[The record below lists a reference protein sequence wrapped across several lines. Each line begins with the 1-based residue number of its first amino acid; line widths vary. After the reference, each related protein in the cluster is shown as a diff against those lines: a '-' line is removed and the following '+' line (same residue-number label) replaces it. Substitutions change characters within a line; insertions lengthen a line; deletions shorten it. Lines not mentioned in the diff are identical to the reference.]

1 MYSFIVTLGLLIASI
16 ISVNIPMPISDSGFL
31 TVNLIEIILPFIAL
45 YLFIKLLKKQY
56 VINQNLLL
64 LLKIIILFILG
75 YSFIFMLRLLNGNE
89 YKQSLLTVKVVILP
103 IIILFF
109 YDYHKFSFKNAI
121 YAFVFFDF
129 FINLKMFFNLAN
141 LRMLMFLGNILVPI
155 SIIILLLPIN
165 FYIILSSSFS
175 DKKIIKVLS
184 SLNIVMSIIYP
195 ILVGSRVP
203 AFTTIL
209 SIILCI
215 IWGIKEK
222 SKKIRYTVSIT
233 IFSFCILSTL
243 WFTNFRGLATYM
255 YRIVPPTSVVNQT
268 PEIKDISKN
277 TFIVTMEEK
286 SKSDSSRF
294 SLWQRS
300 IQSIVEDPIIG
311 EGTIYFTLP
320 ETSGIAQPA
329 HNFILEYINSF
340 GIPLTFFV
348 SLIYL
353 YLISIIYK
361 KRECN
366 RLCKLISGT
375 AFINLLGISLFQPT
389 FMIVSIMMILWIFIS
404 VIFNYNIY

>member
-1 MYSFIVTLGLLIASI
+1 MIDV
-16 ISVNIPMPISDSGFL
+16 
-31 TVNLIEIILPFIAL
+31 
-45 YLFIKLLKKQY
+45 
-56 VINQNLLL
+56 
-64 LLKIIILFILG
+64 
-75 YSFIFMLRLLNGNE
+75 
-89 YKQSLLTVKVVILP
+89 YKRQT
-103 IIILFF
+103 
-109 YDYHKFSFKNAI
+109 
-121 YAFVFFDF
+121 
-129 FINLKMFFNLAN
+129 
-141 LRMLMFLGNILVPI
+141 
-155 SIIILLLPIN
+155 
-165 FYIILSSSFS
+165 
-175 DKKIIKVLS
+175 
-184 SLNIVMSIIYP
+184 
-195 ILVGSRVP
+195 
-203 AFTTIL
+203 
-209 SIILCI
+209 LCI

-375 AFINLLGISLFQPT
+375 A
-389 FMIVSIMMILWIFIS
+389 
-404 VIFNYNIY
+404 